1 MQSKTIH
8 LLFDIMLKLVNILH
22 PIKHSNKIVVK
33 IVYESPRL
41 IDNVQFC
48 MAHWRGGIKM
58 CVT

>member
-48 MAHWRGGIKM
+48 MTHWRL
-58 CVT
+58 V